1 MAAEYLPIAD
11 AAARS
16 RAARILGRGGLVA
29 FATETVYGLGA
40 DATDET
46 AVARIFEAKG
56 RPKFNPL
63 ISHVADVEAALALVE
78 ADPRIQALAARW
90 WPGPLTL
97 VLRRRADCPVAW
109 LACAGLETIAV
120 RVPAPAATRAL
131 LAEFGRPV
139 AAPSANRSGR
149 VSPTTAAHVV
159 EEFAAGLELV
169 LDGGPCGVGLESSVL
184 DLAGPVPRLLRPGAV
199 TREELED
206 LLGPVEIAVAGNA
219 IAAPGMLA
227 SHYAPRARVRLDAT
241 APEEGEVFLD
251 FGATR
256 RDAAADLSPSG
267 DLLEAASRLFALLR
281 ELDREGVT
289 GIAVASVPDHGL
301 GAAIRDRLA
310 RAAAP
315 RGRAAKT

>member
-1 MAAEYLPIAD
+1 VPARLLAIDDAD
-11 AAARS
+11 ARR
-16 RAARILGRGGLVA
+16 RAADALGRGSLVA

-46 AVARIFEAKG
+46 AVARIFQAKG
-56 RPKFNPL
+56 RPRFNPL
-63 ISHVADVEAALALVE
+63 ISHVADAEAALALLE
-78 ADPRIQALAARW
+78 TDPRVEALAARW

-149 VSPTTAAHVV
+149 VSPTTAAHVL
-159 EEFAAGLELV
+159 EAFADSVDLV
-169 LDGGPCGVGLESSVL
+169 LDGGPCTVGLESSVV
-184 DLAGPVPRLLRPGAV
+184 DLCGPRPRLLRPGAV
-199 TREELED
+199 TREDLEA
-206 LLGPVEIAVAGNA
+206 LLGPIEVAAAGDAV
-219 IAAPGMLA
+219 AAPGMLA
-227 SHYAPRARVRLDAT
+227 SHYAPRARVRLDAR

-256 RDAAADLSPSG
+256 ADADADLSPDG

-281 ELDREGVT
+281 ELDRDGVA
-289 GIAVASVPDHGL
+289 GIAVAPVPDRGL
-301 GAAIRDRLA
+301 GTAIRDRLA

-315 RGRAAKT
+315 REQSR

>member
-1 MAAEYLPIAD
+1 MPARLLAIDDAD
-11 AAARS
+11 ARL
-16 RAARILGRGGLVA
+16 RAADALGRGSLVA

-46 AVARIFEAKG
+46 AVARIFQAKG
-56 RPKFNPL
+56 RPRFNPL
-63 ISHVADVEAALALVE
+63 ISHVADAEAALALLE
-78 ADPRIQALAARW
+78 TDPRVEALAARW

-149 VSPTTAAHVV
+149 VSPTTAAHVL
-159 EEFAAGLELV
+159 EAFADSVDLV
-169 LDGGPCGVGLESSVL
+169 LDGGPCTVGLESSVV
-184 DLAGPVPRLLRPGAV
+184 DLCGPRPRLLRPGAV
-199 TREELED
+199 TREDLEA
-206 LLGPVEIAVAGNA
+206 LLGPIEVAAAGDAV
-219 IAAPGMLA
+219 AAPGMLA
-227 SHYAPRARVRLDAT
+227 SHYAPRARVRLDAR

-256 RDAAADLSPSG
+256 ADADADLSPDG

-281 ELDREGVT
+281 ELDRDGVA
-289 GIAVASVPDHGL
+289 GIAVAPVPDRGL
-301 GAAIRDRLA
+301 GTAIRDRLA

-315 RGRAAKT
+315 REQSR

>member
-1 MAAEYLPIAD
+1 MPARLLAIDDAD
-11 AAARS
+11 ARR
-16 RAARILGRGGLVA
+16 RAADALGRGSLVA

-46 AVARIFEAKG
+46 AVARIFQAKG
-56 RPKFNPL
+56 RPRFNPL
-63 ISHVADVEAALALVE
+63 ISHVADAEAALALLE
-78 ADPRIQALAARW
+78 TDPRVEALAARW

-149 VSPTTAAHVV
+149 VSPTTAAHVL
-159 EEFAAGLELV
+159 EAFADSVDLV
-169 LDGGPCGVGLESSVL
+169 LDGGPCTVGLESSVV
-184 DLAGPVPRLLRPGAV
+184 DLCGPRPRLLRPGAV
-199 TREELED
+199 TREDLEA
-206 LLGPVEIAVAGNA
+206 LLGPIEVAAAGDAV
-219 IAAPGMLA
+219 AAPGMLA
-227 SHYAPRARVRLDAT
+227 SHYAPRARVRLDAR

-256 RDAAADLSPSG
+256 ADADADLSPDG

-281 ELDREGVT
+281 ELDRDGVA
-289 GIAVASVPDHGL
+289 GIAVAPVPDRGL
-301 GAAIRDRLA
+301 GTAIRDRLA

-315 RGRAAKT
+315 REQSR